1 MLVHGVEYSTLAVH
15 WRGLVVVWV
24 RISSVS
30 LVKDPEPVLGRIRCE
45 AERPLMSYS
54 QALGVV
60 KPGDQLPSGLV
71 QPGLVQRR
79 MELGCHKH
87 TQDPKDHKDNQ
98 QIEEAETL
106 ILIRS

>member
-1 MLVHGVEYSTLAVH
+1 M
-15 WRGLVVVWV
+15 VWV
-24 RISSVS
+24 RISIVPV
-30 LVKDPEPVLGRIRCE
+30 VKDPEPVFGHIRRE
-45 AERPLMSYS
+45 AEWPLMSYR

-87 TQDPKDHKDNQ
+87 TQNPQDHKDNQ

-106 ILIRS
+106 IRIRS

>member
-1 MLVHGVEYSTLAVH
+1 M
-15 WRGLVVVWV
+15 VWV
-24 RISSVS
+24 GISAEPM
-30 LVKDPEPVLGRIRCE
+30 VKDPEPIIGHIRNE
-45 AERPLMSYS
+45 TERPLMSYS

-87 TQDPKDHKDNQ
+87 TQDPEDHKDNQ

-106 ILIRS
+106 ILIGG

>member
-1 MLVHGVEYSTLAVH
+1 M
-15 WRGLVVVWV
+15 VWA
-24 RISSVS
+24 RISAEPV
-30 LVKDPEPVLGRIRCE
+30 VKDPEPVFGNIRRE
-45 AERPLMSYS
+45 AEWPLMRYR

-60 KPGDQLPSGLV
+60 KPGDELSSGLV

-87 TQDPKDHKDNQ
+87 TQDPEDHKDNQ

>member
-1 MLVHGVEYSTLAVH
+1 M
-15 WRGLVVVWV
+15 VWV
-24 RISSVS
+24 RISIVPV
-30 LVKDPEPVLGRIRCE
+30 VKDPEPVFGHIRHQ
-45 AERPLMSYS
+45 AEWPLMSYR

-87 TQDPKDHKDNQ
+87 TQNPQDHKDNQ

-106 ILIRS
+106 IFIPG